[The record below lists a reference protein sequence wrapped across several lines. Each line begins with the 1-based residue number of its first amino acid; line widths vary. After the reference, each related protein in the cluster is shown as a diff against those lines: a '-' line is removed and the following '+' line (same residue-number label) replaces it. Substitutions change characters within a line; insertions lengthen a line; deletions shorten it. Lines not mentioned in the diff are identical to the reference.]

1 MAGVFWSS
9 AKALSIFNSGTF
21 LGGLLTYFIGYTA
34 SDKTSSYFYRVLLG
48 LGFLLALYT
57 FYQAFILDISRPSGM
72 LANWNTHAALLAMI
86 LFPGIITYTLRP
98 TTTIKQ
104 LSFWSIMSVLIA
116 FAMGLTLSRGTILI
130 FATVIVCLVILSWQ
144 QHISIKYGL
153 FFLSALCIGYLLN
166 GVLVSD
172 SILQRFSAIANSQSI
187 EALGSGRH
195 LLWLPAWEMY
205 LDSPI

>member
-1 MAGVFWSS
+1 MAMLYQDGGTFITQWISITLLWALVLWRLRQPALYQPLFKDKAVLFYTLFIAWTVLAGVFWSS

-86 LFPGIITYTLRP
+86 LLPGIITYTLRP

-130 FATVIVCLVILSWQ
+130 FATVIVCLVILSW
-144 QHISIKYGL
+144 
-153 FFLSALCIGYLLN
+153 
-166 GVLVSD
+166 
-172 SILQRFSAIANSQSI
+172 R
-187 EALGSGRH
+187 
-195 LLWLPAWEMY
+195 
-205 LDSPI
+205 